1 MSLVKGTLVHSTIV
15 HVCWTDKCIHLSPD
29 RWKEASKLLAKHTT
43 ITEILEV
50 PSLIESAIKNGS
62 YDDALKL
69 HLFIKKLASS
79 KYLNDIPILKQLTYQ
94 CENLIAT
101 LASKL
106 LRDLRS
112 NLQLPLCLKIVSQLR
127 KLDLFSETEIR
138 IKFLTVSRHL
148 HSWDLFFFSFLLSLC
163 LLRLTGHF
171 TASLLNLCWFNRSFL
186 SLIGSRC
193 MVPEYCRW
201 YSALSAASASL

>member
-1 MSLVKGTLVHSTIV
+1 MNKFCFL
-15 HVCWTDKCIHLSPD
+15 PD
-29 RWKEASKLLAKHTT
+29 RWKEASKVLAKLPT
-43 ITEILEV
+43 ITETLEV

-62 YDDALKL
+62 YDEALKL
-69 HLFIKKLASS
+69 HLFMKKLASS
-79 KYLNDIPILKQLTYQ
+79 RYLNDIPILKQLTYQ

-138 IKFLTVSRHL
+138 IKFLTVSTTCTRETD
-148 HSWDLFFFSFLLSLC
+148 SFFACIIVTSV
-163 LLRLTGHF
+163 LT
-171 TASLLNLCWFNRSFL
+171 
-186 SLIGSRC
+186 
-193 MVPEYCRW
+193 
-201 YSALSAASASL
+201 

>member
-1 MSLVKGTLVHSTIV
+1 MTFHLKSLDNQYLIS
-15 HVCWTDKCIHLSPD
+15 SN
-29 RWKEASKLLAKHTT
+29 RWKEASKILTKQPA
-43 ITEILEV
+43 ISEILEV

-62 YDDALKL
+62 YDEALKL

-94 CENLIAT
+94 CENLITT

-138 IKFLTVSRHL
+138 IKFLTVSIYIYIRKTYCY
-148 HSWDLFFFSFLLSLC
+148 LL
-163 LLRLTGHF
+163 
-171 TASLLNLCWFNRSFL
+171 
-186 SLIGSRC
+186 
-193 MVPEYCRW
+193 
-201 YSALSAASASL
+201 